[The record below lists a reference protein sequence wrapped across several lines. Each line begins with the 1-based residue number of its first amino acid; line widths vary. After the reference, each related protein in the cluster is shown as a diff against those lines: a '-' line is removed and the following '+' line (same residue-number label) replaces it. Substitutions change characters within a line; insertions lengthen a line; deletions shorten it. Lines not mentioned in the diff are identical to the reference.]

1 MYASNGSIIRGVV
14 ALVIP
19 AILLAACAPMA
30 PAPQSGLQRMYAIY
44 CGEAQVPDVSPW
56 APGVAPGTAML
67 FSDNCYLIVHAK
79 GYMLWDS
86 GFADALADKP
96 DGMLGNR
103 GMVMK
108 RARTLAAQLAEIG
121 VAPADVKYIAFS
133 HTHSDHVGNA
143 NLFTAATLYIQ
154 QPEYDAAF
162 GPDAAKFGFVAAN
175 YDKLRSSPTVKLNGD
190 YDVFGDGSVTI
201 VSTPGHTPGHQS
213 LLVRLPKTGAVVLSG
228 DFVHFRDN
236 FDKRR
241 APSFN
246 FNQEQ
251 SLQSIDKVAA
261 LLKAE
266 RGQLWINHDSAQS
279 ATIPHAPQ
287 YVE

>member
-1 MYASNGSIIRGVV
+1 MRTLIHTLLRPLFCV
-14 ALVIP
+14 
-19 AILLAACAPMA
+19 LLAAVVAGCAQVP
-30 PAPQSGLQRMYAIY
+30 PAAKSGIERMYVLY
-44 CGEAQVPDVSPW
+44 CGEVQVPDVSPW
-56 APGVAPGTAML
+56 APGTAPGTAML
-67 FSDNCYLIVHAK
+67 FSDSCYLIKHAK

-86 GFADALADKP
+86 GLTDTLADKP
-96 DGMLGNR
+96 DGMQGAR

-108 RARTLAAQLAEIG
+108 RKQTLAAQLAQIG
-121 VAPADVKYIAFS
+121 VAPADVKYLAFS
-133 HTHSDHVGNA
+133 HAHPDHVGNA

-154 QPEYDAAF
+154 QAEYDAAF
-162 GPDAAKFGFVAAN
+162 GPEPSKFGFVAAN
-175 YDKLRSSPTVKLNGD
+175 YDQLRTSAMVKLSGD
-190 YDVFGDGSVTI
+190 HDVFGDGTVTI

-228 DFVHFRDN
+228 DFVHFREN
-236 FDKRR
+236 FEARR

-266 RGQLWINHDSAQS
+266 HGQLWINHDSAQS

-287 YVE
+287 YLE

>member
-1 MYASNGSIIRGVV
+1 MRAPTRV
-14 ALVIP
+14 LLP
-19 AILLAACAPMA
+19 RLFCILLAAVAAGCAQVP
-30 PAPQSGLQRMYAIY
+30 PAAKSGVERMYVLY
-44 CGEAQVPDVSPW
+44 CGETQVPDVSPW
-56 APGVAPGTAML
+56 APGTAPGTAML
-67 FSDNCYLIVHAK
+67 FSVNCYLIKHAK

-86 GFADALADKP
+86 GFSDTLADNP
-96 DGMLGNR
+96 DGMQGAR

-108 RARTLAAQLAEIG
+108 RKQTLAAQLAQIG
-121 VAPADVKYIAFS
+121 VAPSDVKYLAFS
-133 HTHSDHVGNA
+133 HTHPDHVGNA

-154 QPEYDAAF
+154 QAEYDAAF
-162 GPDAAKFGFVAAN
+162 GPEPAKFGFVPAN
-175 YDKLRSSPTVKLNGD
+175 YDKLRASPMVKLTGD
-190 YDVFGDGSVTI
+190 HDIFGDGSVTI

-213 LLVRLPKTGAVVLSG
+213 LLVRLPTTGAVVLSG
-228 DFVHFRDN
+228 DFVHFRAN
-236 FDKRR
+236 FEARR

-287 YVE
+287 YVQ

>member
-1 MYASNGSIIRGVV
+1 MRALINVFLRPLPLLILAAVV
-14 ALVIP
+14 AG
-19 AILLAACAPMA
+19 CAQVA
-30 PAPQSGLQRMYAIY
+30 PAPKSGVERMYVLY
-44 CGEAQVPDVSPW
+44 GGEAQVPDVSPW
-56 APGVAPGTAML
+56 APGTASGTAML
-67 FSDNCYLIVHAK
+67 FSVNCYLIKHAK
-79 GYMLWDS
+79 GYLLWDS
-86 GFADALADKP
+86 GFSDTLADNP
-96 DGMLGNR
+96 DGMQGAR

-108 RARTLAAQLAEIG
+108 RKQTLAAQLAAIG
-121 VAPADVKYIAFS
+121 VAPSDVKYLAFS
-133 HTHSDHVGNA
+133 HTHADHVGNA

-154 QPEYDAAF
+154 QAEYDAAF
-162 GPDAAKFGFVAAN
+162 GPEPAKFGFVPAN
-175 YDKLRSSPTVKLNGD
+175 YDKLRASPMVKLTGD
-190 YDVFGDGSVTI
+190 HDIFGDGSVTI

-213 LLVRLPKTGAVVLSG
+213 LLVRLPQTGVIVLSG
-228 DFVHFRDN
+228 DLVHFRAN
-236 FDKRR
+236 FEARR

-287 YVE
+287 YVQ

>member
-1 MYASNGSIIRGVV
+1 MR
-14 ALVIP
+14 ALIDAFLRRLP
-19 AILLAACAPMA
+19 LLILAAVAAGCAQVS
-30 PAPQSGLQRMYAIY
+30 PAPKSGIERMYVLY
-44 CGEAQVPDVSPW
+44 CGEVQVPDISPW
-56 APGVAPGTAML
+56 APGTAPGTAML
-67 FSDNCYLIVHAK
+67 FSDNCYLIKHAK
-79 GYMLWDS
+79 GYLLWDS
-86 GFADALADKP
+86 GLTDTLADNP
-96 DGMLGNR
+96 GGMQGPR

-108 RARTLAAQLAEIG
+108 RKQTLAAQLVAIG
-121 VAPADVKYIAFS
+121 VAPSDVKYLAFS

-154 QPEYDAAF
+154 QAEYDAAF
-162 GPDAAKFGFVAAN
+162 GPEPAKFGFVAAN
-175 YDKLRSSPTVKLNGD
+175 YDKLRASPMVKLTGD
-190 YDVFGDGSVTI
+190 HDVFGDGSVTI
-201 VSTPGHTPGHQS
+201 LSTPGHTPGHQS
-213 LLVRLPKTGAVVLSG
+213 LLVRLPTTGVVVLSG
-228 DFVHFRDN
+228 DLVHFRDN
-236 FDKRR
+236 FEARR

-287 YVE
+287 YVQ

>member
-1 MYASNGSIIRGVV
+1 MRALTYTLLRPLFCAVLAAVV
-14 ALVIP
+14 AGCAQVSP
-19 AILLAACAPMA
+19 AAK
-30 PAPQSGLQRMYAIY
+30 SGIERMYVFY
-44 CGEAQVPDVSPW
+44 CGETQVPDVSPW
-56 APGVAPGTAML
+56 APGTAPGTAML
-67 FSDNCYLIVHAK
+67 FSDNCYLIKHAK

-86 GFADALADKP
+86 GLTDTLADKP
-96 DGMLGNR
+96 DGMQGPR

-108 RARTLAAQLAEIG
+108 RKQTLAAQLAAIG
-121 VAPADVKYIAFS
+121 VAPGDVKYLAFS

-154 QPEYDAAF
+154 QAEYDAAF
-162 GPDAAKFGFVAAN
+162 GPEPAKFGFVPAN
-175 YDKLRSSPTVKLNGD
+175 YDKLRASPMVKLTGD
-190 YDVFGDGSVTI
+190 HDIFGDGSVTI

-213 LLVRLPKTGAVVLSG
+213 LLVRLPQTGAVVLSG
-228 DFVHFRDN
+228 DFVHFRAN
-236 FDKRR
+236 FDARR

-287 YVE
+287 YVQ